1 MAESCFFRTGRFL
14 HALGNVTASKGNM
27 GQSLD
32 YHQLALK
39 HYLATLGKNHHRT
52 GDVHVKVAEHYIR
65 LGQAEEAK

>member
-1 MAESCFFRTGRFL
+1 
-14 HALGNVTASKGNM
+14 M